1 MKNQIP
7 FITLNDKNK
16 IPQLGYGV
24 YMIPTDEETEKCV
37 SIALKNGYRHLDTA
51 HIYKNERGVGA
62 AIKKSG
68 IPREEI
74 FITSKLFTSDFGE
87 GITSKAIDMM
97 LKRLDTNYIDLL
109 LIHVPFGDYLN
120 AWKDMEKAVKDG
132 KVKSLG
138 ISNFETENI
147 DELYSKANIKPVV
160 NQIELHPYC
169 QHKELRK
176 KLEKLNI
183 KIEGFCPLIHG
194 LTDLFKED
202 IIVKCAEKYK
212 KTPAQI
218 VLRWHVQSGF
228 IVIPKSVREE
238 KIKENIEIF
247 DFELTN
253 EEFEEINKLDGKV
266 KRIQDFEELKTMVME
281 EAKKGMF
288 D

>member
-1 MKNQIP
+1 MKSQTPLIV
-7 FITLNDKNK
+7 LNDENK
-16 IPQLGYGV
+16 IPQLGFGV

-37 SIALKNGYRHLDTA
+37 TIALKNGYRHIDTA

-74 FITSKLFTSDFGE
+74 YITSKLFPTDFGE
-87 GITSKAIDMM
+87 GVTSKAIDMM

-109 LIHVPFGDYLN
+109 LIHVPYGDYLS

-183 KIEGFCPLIHG
+183 KLEGFCPLIHG

-212 KTPAQI
+212 KSSAQI
-218 VLRWHVQSGF
+218 VLRWHIQSGF
-228 IVIPKSVREE
+228 IVIPKSAREE

-266 KRIQDFEELKTMVME
+266 KRIQDFEELEQFVNE
-281 EAKKGMF
+281 ECKKGMI

>member
-266 KRIQDFEELKTMVME
+266 KRIQDFVELEKFVNEEG
-281 EAKKGMF
+281 KKEMF